1 MKALLWL
8 RSILSVLAIVG
19 LIFGPVIAST
29 SGPAMA
35 AVPAMSAMAD
45 HVACCPH
52 KNSAVPDCHK
62 DCPLRALCMG
72 NCFADVPPLAVLIHS
87 ALANGEVL
95 ASMSEALPPSR
106 ASIPPVRPPRS

>member
-8 RSILSVLAIVG
+8 RSILSVLTIVG

-29 SGPAMA
+29 SGSAMA
-35 AVPAMSAMAD
+35 AAKISAMTD
-45 HVACCPH
+45 GMPCCPH
-52 KNSAVPDCHK
+52 KQPAVPDCHK

-72 NCFADVPPLAVLIHS
+72 NCFADVPPLAVLIHC

-95 ASMSEALPPSR
+95 ASMSEALPPSC